1 MVEPTKTDGR
11 RELGEQTRRRLLDA
25 TRVLLAERGEDAVTL
40 RDITQTAG
48 ANVAAASYHFG
59 SLAALRCAAIRE
71 AIETLI
77 ERQIAGYRALGE
89 DASVEQIAA
98 AFAEPLIAAFTNP
111 GCAEQASLRIMA
123 RVTRDP
129 PPELEEWMRATV
141 ARADAELLHHLR
153 RALPGLT
160 DYELRFRLQCA
171 VGIVYYLI
179 IGRMRVDLQEKTG
192 AELERMLVPVIA
204 GALTAGDP
212 AVRAD
217 YVLASG
223 ARGSGSE

>member
-48 ANVAAASYHFG
+48 ANVADASYHFG

-77 ERQIAGYRALGE
+77 ERQIAGYRALGD
-89 DASVEQIAA
+89 DASVEQVAA

-129 PPELEEWMRATV
+129 PPELEDWMRATV
-141 ARADAELLHHLR
+141 ARADAELLRHLR

-160 DYELRFRLQCA
+160 EYELRFRLQCA

-179 IGRMRVDLQEKTG
+179 IGRMRVDLQDKTG

-212 AVRAD
+212 AVRTD

>member
-40 RDITQTAG
+40 RDITQRAC

-59 SLAALRCAAIRE
+59 SLAALRRAAIQE
-71 AIETLI
+71 AIGTLI
-77 ERQIAGYRALGE
+77 EGQIAGYRALDD
-89 DASVEQIAA
+89 DATVEQIAA

-111 GCAEQASLRIMA
+111 GCAQQASLRIMA

-129 PPELEEWMRATV
+129 PPELEEWMRATI
-141 ARADAELLHHLR
+141 ARADAELLPHLR

-160 DYELRFRLQCA
+160 EYELRFRLQCA
-171 VGIVYYLI
+171 FGILYYLI
-179 IGRMRVDLQEKTG
+179 KGRMRVDLHDKSG
-192 AELERMLVPVIA
+192 SELERMLVPVIA

-212 AVRAD
+212 ALCGEQA
-217 YVLASG
+217 LASG
-223 ARGSGSE
+223 ARGSRPE